1 MRVRP
6 GLSLC
11 KLPASLA
18 ALLVAAYISA
28 SGCQQPTSSRVIS
41 VEELEH
47 GQIVMPENPERHLV
61 ADPDAVDALCRPL
74 NNRFGFLAIQ
84 DAADWEKLRLAV
96 PGLSDAPD
104 LSGGLVVGL
113 VSWAGLPLDG
123 EWPLSIEMARVSRG
137 GGYLT
142 ALFRPGTYLP
152 DRTAYLELAYLPDVE
167 AVLVVDVN
175 GLRYTP

>member
-6 GLSLC
+6 ALSLC

-18 ALLVAAYISA
+18 AALLVVYVSA
-28 SGCQQPTSSRVIS
+28 SGCRQHPPSRIIS

-47 GQIVMPENPERHLV
+47 GQIVLPENAERHLV
-61 ADPDAVDALCRPL
+61 ANPDAVDALCRPL

-84 DAADWEKLRLAV
+84 DPADWEKLRQAV
-96 PGLSDAPD
+96 PGLSAAPD
-104 LSGGLVVGL
+104 LSAGLVVGL

-167 AVLVVDVN
+167 TVLVVDVN